1 MRLTHVVTWVP
12 EPRLSAQE
20 IIGAAGASAS
30 EARIFSQLFG
40 FQQVAVLD
48 ANLTLTAVFSRLL
61 TQLQQHSPRPQQP
74 VDALIYAHGMPVQ
87 YATSS
92 DWLTQLGRTHPFV
105 DSLAPCYELDQQN
118 CATLFWA
125 LALAQR
131 LLAQQKAARVA
142 IIAGDTFAAYPVQER
157 YVPGCSLAGDA
168 FAALLLEEH
177 TDGLQLG
184 PVFMDQRMEFHEGL
198 YGDTQALKAFYQAH
212 DDMVNTA
219 LWGALAPHTDIARH
233 QIHLLPHNVNRLS
246 WLNYSRR
253 HQHPLENISLG
264 LMPDIGHCYTVDPL
278 LLLPAA
284 LPAIRKGQP
293 HVMLSVGLGAWIGSC
308 RISDNGPPVDRR
320 SL

>member
-1 MRLTHVVTWVP
+1 MRLTHFVTWVP
-12 EPRLSAQE
+12 QARITAQD

-40 FQQVAVLD
+40 FRQVAALPPE
-48 ANLTLTAVFSRLL
+48 LTLATVFSRLL
-61 TQLQQHSPRPQQP
+61 TQLQQHSPQPQRP

-87 YATSS
+87 SATDS

-131 LLAQQKAARVA
+131 LLAQKKAARVA
-142 IIAGDTFAAYPVQER
+142 IIAGDSFAAYPMQER

-168 FAALLLEEH
+168 FAALLLEEQG
-177 TDGLQLG
+177 DGLQLG
-184 PVFMDQRMEFHEGL
+184 PIFMSQRMEFHEGL
-198 YGDTQALKAFYQAH
+198 YGDERSLKAFYLAH

-219 LWGALAPHTDIARH
+219 LSGSLSSGTEIER
-233 QIHLLPHNVNRLS
+233 QQLHLLPHNVNRLS

-253 HQHPLENISLG
+253 HQHPLANISLG

-278 LLLPAA
+278 LLLPSA
-284 LPAIRKGQP
+284 LPAIRQGKP

-308 RISDNGPPVDRR
+308 RISDAGPRH
-320 SL
+320 